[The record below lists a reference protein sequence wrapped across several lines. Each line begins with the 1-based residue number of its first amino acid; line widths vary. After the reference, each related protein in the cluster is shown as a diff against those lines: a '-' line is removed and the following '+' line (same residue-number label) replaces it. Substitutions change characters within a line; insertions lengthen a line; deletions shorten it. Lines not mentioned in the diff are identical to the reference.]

1 MTSLT
6 GHLIGDGASGEVEG
20 VQLGQLVEELHSA
33 VRDVFAVAEAEVGEG
48 ETGSRQP
55 EEGDVAELQAVGD
68 IQLPQAEVRGS
79 LHDVADSQV
88 RDPARSRRRR
98 RRRRRRREGG
108 RSSFLN
114 GINLSR

>member
-1 MTSLT
+1 ML
-6 GHLIGDGASGEVEG
+6 
-20 VQLGQLVEELHSA
+20 
-33 VRDVFAVAEAEVGEG
+33 AVAEAEVGEG
-48 ETGSRQP
+48 EAGSRQP

-79 LHDVADSQV
+79 LHYVADSQV
-88 RDPARSRRRR
+88 RDPARSRRK